1 MSKLKPWIM
10 ASRPKTL
17 PAAIA
22 PVLIGLALA
31 YADGAFS
38 PTIAGATLMAA
49 LCLQIG
55 TNYANDYFDFLHGA
69 DTEDR
74 QGPTRITQAGLVTL
88 SQMRWGTAIV
98 FLVAALFG
106 AILVFHGGWP
116 ILVIG
121 LLSIAA
127 GVFYTA
133 GPFPLGYLGL
143 GDLLV
148 LLFFGF
154 AAVGGTYYLQT
165 GHVTTQALLA
175 GVAPGLLST
184 AILAVNNLRDI
195 DTDRQTGKRTLAVR
209 FGARFAKVEYLGCLL
224 VAAGVPLLLCS
235 LVRDHY
241 FALASMAVLLLAVPS
256 IRIVCVGPGGPV
268 LNQVL
273 ASTGRVLFLFSVV
286 FCVGWL
292 L

>member
-165 GHVTTQALLA
+165 GQVTTQALLA
-175 GVAPGLLST
+175 GLAPGLLST

>member
-165 GHVTTQALLA
+165 GQVTTQALLA